1 MHVAC
6 AKICRLG
13 FVYIKVW
20 SLWHSNVVSLNLE
33 RERGKKKLKQLDE
46 KTVNKATKQG
56 CRVCFLTLLSLSKSA
71 HAVNLINP
79 SKINGRE
86 QDAKLWARFK
96 NGAEG
101 LVKEFISNWY
111 KYGGAFCMKLVWSRP
126 INQNTSWPLHFIS
139 LKTPPFTPC
148 SCTVQTNL
156 TPHPLLLL
164 RRFNLLFPSVCF
176 TEP

>member
-1 MHVAC
+1 MLKVSSKCIEKRLAPSVYLLLLKVCASMHVAC

-86 QDAKLWARFK
+86 QDAKL
-96 NGAEG
+96 
-101 LVKEFISNWY
+101 
-111 KYGGAFCMKLVWSRP
+111 
-126 INQNTSWPLHFIS
+126 
-139 LKTPPFTPC
+139 
-148 SCTVQTNL
+148 
-156 TPHPLLLL
+156 
-164 RRFNLLFPSVCF
+164 
-176 TEP
+176 